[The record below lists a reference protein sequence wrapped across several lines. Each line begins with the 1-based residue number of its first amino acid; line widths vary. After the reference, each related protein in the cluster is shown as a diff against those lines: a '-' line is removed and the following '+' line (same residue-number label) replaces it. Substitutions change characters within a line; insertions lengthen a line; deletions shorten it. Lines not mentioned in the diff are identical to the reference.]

1 MSRAKIGVVVA
12 AVVAALTLTAYFLT
26 TSSLEQRIEKDVEGR
41 VKRAQQLL
49 VQNASLEG
57 LGLMKRAETFARH
70 PNFPRALDTPNDIA
84 RAQIA
89 DEAFRQFLGDLEQDE
104 PKPDNLAIV
113 NKAGEVSAM
122 LDVPRADPE
131 DWKTRYPAVAAAL
144 EKKQVSKDVWDFR
157 NSVMKV
163 GVAPI
168 FDPETAEVKGA
179 LVIFYALNARE
190 AQMQSGLLGM
200 DVAYF
205 FGDRVRATSFRRGGN
220 EEDMSKQQEL
230 AKPLQEKGLA
240 KAALEG
246 TAGVVRVKLGNEE
259 YVATA
264 ARLPLNFADKTSG
277 AMVLM
282 SLTNEVEPIA
292 SVKTTI
298 LLLGLGALVIAL
310 LAMLITSRLILGP
323 AEEIELGVSEIIN
336 GNIDYTFKPAGADF
350 DGLANALNVMLAR
363 LLGRPEPGEE
373 TFDEEGNVQSAT
385 KVLLDEEA
393 AAAAAMGG
401 AAADPAVVALA
412 QEPEA
417 DYYRRIYN
425 EYLEARKGVG
435 ESIDGV
441 TFESF
446 SAKLRLNEANL
457 KKKYSSRAVR
467 FRVQTKNGQVTL
479 KPIPIM

>member
-1 MSRAKIGVVVA
+1 MSRAKIGMVVA
-12 AVVAALTLTAYFLT
+12 VVVAALTLTAYFLT
-26 TSSLEQRIEKDVEGR
+26 TSSLEKRIEKDVEGR

-49 VQNASLEG
+49 VQNASWEG
-57 LGLMKRAETFARH
+57 VGLMKRAETFARH
-70 PNFPRALDTPNDIA
+70 ASFPRALDTPNA
-84 RAQIA
+84 VQRAHIA
-89 DEAFRQFLGDLEQDE
+89 DEAFRQFLGELKQDE

-113 NKAGEVSAM
+113 DAKGDVAAM
-122 LDVPRADPE
+122 LDVPRPDPE
-131 DWKTRYPAVAAAL
+131 DWKSRYPAVAAAL

-157 NSVMKV
+157 NAVMKV

-168 FDPETAEVKGA
+168 YDPITADVKGA

-190 AQMQSGLLGM
+190 AQLQSNLLGM

-220 EEDMSKQQEL
+220 EEDVPKQQEL
-230 AKPLQEKGLA
+230 AKPLFEKGLA
-240 KAALEG
+240 QQALDG
-246 TAGVVRVKLGNEE
+246 NATVTQMKLGKEE
-259 YVATA
+259 YVVTA
-264 ARLPLNFADKTSG
+264 ARLPLNFSDKTSG

-282 SLTNEVEPIA
+282 SLTAAMEPIG
-292 SVKTTI
+292 SVKMTI
-298 LLLGLGALVIAL
+298 LLLGLGALVVAI
-310 LAMLITSRLILGP
+310 LAMLVTSRLILGP

-363 LLGRPEPGEE
+363 LLGRPEPGDE
-373 TFDEEGNVQSAT
+373 TFDENGNVQSAA
-385 KVLLDEEA
+385 KLLLDEDA
-393 AAAAAMGG
+393 AAALGG
-401 AAADPAVVALA
+401 TPATDPQVLALA

-417 DYYRRIYN
+417 NYFRRIFQ
-425 EYLEARKGVG
+425 EYLDARKGVG

-457 KKKYSSRAVR
+457 KKKYNCKAVR

-479 KPIPIM
+479 KPIPIV

>member
-1 MSRAKIGVVVA
+1 M
-12 AVVAALTLTAYFLT
+12 
-26 TSSLEQRIEKDVEGR
+26 
-41 VKRAQQLL
+41 
-49 VQNASLEG
+49 
-57 LGLMKRAETFARH
+57 
-70 PNFPRALDTPNDIA
+70 
-84 RAQIA
+84 
-89 DEAFRQFLGDLEQDE
+89 
-104 PKPDNLAIV
+104 
-113 NKAGEVSAM
+113 
-122 LDVPRADPE
+122 
-131 DWKTRYPAVAAAL
+131 AAAL

-157 NSVMKV
+157 NAVMKV

-168 FDPETAEVKGA
+168 YDPNTAEVKGA

-220 EEDMSKQQEL
+220 EEDVTKQQAL
-230 AKPLQEKGLA
+230 AKPLFEKDIA
-240 KAALEG
+240 KQALEG
-246 TAGVVRVKLGNEE
+246 NAPMTRIQLGGEE
-259 YVATA
+259 YMTTA
-264 ARLPLNFADKTSG
+264 ARLPLNYADKTSG

-282 SLTNEVEPIA
+282 SLTDAMEPLG
-292 SVKTTI
+292 SVKVTI
-298 LLLGLGALVIAL
+298 LLLGLGALVISI
-310 LAMLITSRLILGP
+310 LAMLVTARLILGP
-323 AEEIELGVSEIIN
+323 AEEIELGVTEIIN
-336 GNIDYTFKPAGADF
+336 GNIEYTFKPAGADF

-373 TFDEEGNVQSAT
+373 TFDENGNVQSVG
-385 KVLLDEEA
+385 KVLLDDE
-393 AAAAAMGG
+393 AAAAMGG
-401 AAADPAVVALA
+401 ATRSDPAVVALA

-417 DYYRRIYN
+417 EYYRRIYN

-457 KKKYSSRAVR
+457 KKKYSCRAVR

-479 KPIPIM
+479 KPVPIV